1 MARRQKKRAETPSIA
16 REEWDFSALE
26 ALTKIKSLWICWV
39 FEYSREFVKEG
50 GALPVELK
58 DLIRTGKGFPDWPFL
73 TLSDSQ
79 RMKIIRRIPVAR
91 SVPSLLEKSDTI
103 STTLRAKVKKERLA
117 LSPKVV
123 AESAFMK
130 DFVKV
135 LMFDERIA
143 ASQREARGKNTAGVL
158 LSGLK
163 QLGVFRLFKAGHDV
177 TSAMKY
183 TKREKRVAEHWLVR
197 TKWKDYQRKA
207 RRRLEDWPSSVIPKT
222 KLPPRTEI
230 PE

>member
-1 MARRQKKRAETPSIA
+1 METMPSIA

-50 GALPVELK
+50 GVLPVELK
-58 DLIRTGKGFPDWPFL
+58 GLIRTGKGFPDWPFL
-73 TLSDSQ
+73 KLPDSQ
-79 RMKIIRRIPVAR
+79 RMKIVRRIPVAR
-91 SVPSLLEKSDTI
+91 SVPSLIEKSDTV
-103 STTLRAKVKKERLA
+103 SATLRAKVRKERFA
-117 LSPKVV
+117 LSPKAI
-123 AESAFMK
+123 AESTFMK

-135 LMFDERIA
+135 LILDEMIEE
-143 ASQREARGKNTAGVL
+143 SQRDARGKNTAKVL
-158 LSGLK
+158 LSELK
-163 QLGVFRLFKAGHDV
+163 QLGVFRLFKAGRNV
-177 TSAMKY
+177 ASGMKY
-183 TKREKRVAEHWLVR
+183 TKRERGGNKHWLVR
-197 TKWKDYQRKA
+197 TRWRDYQRKA